1 MTNHQ
6 RKGSVSNAHAGREF
20 EEAARLYFSRHENL
34 ILEPSYPLELGVATE
49 KKTHR
54 FDFGCQNPPV
64 IVECKSHNWTE
75 TGIVPSAKI
84 AVLNV
89 AMYFFQLAPSKF
101 RKILFVLESRHERR
115 QETLTEYYVRTNGH
129 LVPPDVSIIE
139 YNPNSKIGR
148 YVKTA
153 G

>member
-1 MTNHQ
+1 MNNHQ
-6 RKGSVSNAHAGREF
+6 RKGYVSNAHAGREF
-20 EEAARLYFSRHENL
+20 EEAARLYFSQHENL
-34 ILEPSYPLELGVATE
+34 ILEPSYPLELGVAKE

-54 FDFGCQNPPV
+54 FDLGCQNPPV

-89 AMYFFQLAPSKF
+89 AMYFFQLAPSKY

-115 QETLTEYYVRTNGH
+115 QETLAQYYVRTSGH

-139 YNPNSKIGR
+139 YDPNSKIGR
-148 YVKTA
+148 YVKSV